1 MIHCVFIMSALEII
15 AHKSLPRKSEVMTG
29 LATCVRLIARIAT
42 QGDVLDH
49 SIVRRA
55 LKVIKKMSE
64 SESEACRKSVSVPDD
79 IYNLLVICGENAGHD
94 TLTRATNKQL
104 AFVTLISNSIGPK
117 NAIEALSKW
126 DYTVPAPS
134 TLVPAL
140 HTILLRGAQSGASE
154 ELSGALL
161 RIQHARGSK
170 RQATAF
176 SENGKPDSMESEVDA
191 YGMGNCII
199 WRKLYEGTGIIDK

>member
-1 MIHCVFIMSALEII
+1 MAALEII

-29 LATCVRLIARIAT
+29 LATSVRLIARIAT
-42 QGDVLDH
+42 QGAGLDH
-49 SIVRRA
+49 SIIRRA
-55 LKVIKKMSE
+55 LIVIKKISE
-64 SESEACRKSVSVPDD
+64 SESEACRKSVSVPED
-79 IYNLLVICGENAGHD
+79 IYNLLVICGENAEND

-117 NAIEALSKW
+117 DAIEALSKW
-126 DYTVPAPS
+126 DYTLSPPS

-140 HTILLRGAQSGASE
+140 HTILLRGAQSGATE

-161 RIQHARGSK
+161 RIQQARGPK

-176 SENGKPDSMESEVDA
+176 SENGKTDSIESEVDA